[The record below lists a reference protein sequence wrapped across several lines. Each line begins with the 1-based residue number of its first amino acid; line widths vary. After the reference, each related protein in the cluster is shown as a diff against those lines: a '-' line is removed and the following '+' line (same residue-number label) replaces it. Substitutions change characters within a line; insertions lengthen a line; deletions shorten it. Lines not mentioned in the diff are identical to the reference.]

1 MACLIRPYDRERDA
15 GPPAGAILAPTH
27 SARFSTL
34 RNVRCTACEDVEIA
48 ATPRRSA
55 MSSGSGRLAIVAL
68 REGEEFA
75 RSRFFCRV
83 VEHHDLVVRNA
94 LESQVLC
101 GSRRVDN
108 GLQIDAR

>member
-1 MACLIRPYDRERDA
+1 MTGSVTQGLR
-15 GPPAGAILAPTH
+15 LAPSWRPHT
-27 SARFSTL
+27 SQWFSTL
-34 RNVRCTACEDVEIA
+34 RNVRCTACEGVEIA
-48 ATPRRSA
+48 PTPRCSG
-55 MSSGSGRLAIVAL
+55 MSSGNGKLAIVAL
-68 REGEEFA
+68 RDGEEFA

-101 GSRRVDN
+101 GFRRVDN